1 MATNGFLTNAKVSKP
16 KLSHASKQIQKRIS
30 KYGPIVL
37 IEDDEDDIKI
47 FTEIVRELKIE
58 NEIKWF
64 SDTNKAFTYLLSTEE
79 KIFMIFC
86 DINLPGKNGLDFKRD
101 IDASPELRKKS
112 IPFIFYSTVARVSDV
127 NEAYTKM
134 TVQGFFKKENSHA
147 EIKATLQKIFDY
159 WMLCK
164 HPND

>member
-1 MATNGFLTNAKVSKP
+1 MATKGSTTEFQR
-16 KLSHASKQIQKRIS
+16 QIKN
-30 KYGPIVL
+30 GPIVM
-37 IEDDEDDIKI
+37 IEDDEDDILI
-47 FTEIVRELKIE
+47 FREIVKELGIE

-64 SDTNKAFTYLLSTEE
+64 SNTNSAFSYLIATDD
-79 KIFMIFC
+79 KIFVIFC

-101 IDASPELRKKS
+101 IDCNPELRRKS
-112 IPFIFYSTVARVSDV
+112 IPFIFYSTVARLNDI

-134 TVQGFFKKENSHA
+134 TVQGFFKKGNSHD
-147 EIKATLQKIFDY
+147 EIKDTLKSIFDY